1 MRTTIWVVARTYD
14 DFTSVGLTRVRLFMN
29 SYDAFTE
36 VANIPADNLR
46 VCDCDLFNSD
56 NRDGLR
62 DNLTVVFPA
71 QAIG

>member
-1 MRTTIWVVARTYD
+1 
-14 DFTSVGLTRVRLFMN
+14 MN

-46 VCDCDLFNSD
+46 VYDCDLFDSD